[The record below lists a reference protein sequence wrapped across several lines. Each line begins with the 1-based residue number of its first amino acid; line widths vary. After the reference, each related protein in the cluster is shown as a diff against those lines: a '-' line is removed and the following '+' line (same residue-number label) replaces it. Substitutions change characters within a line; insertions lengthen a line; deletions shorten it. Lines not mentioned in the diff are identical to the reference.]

1 MMTMRKTR
9 GWWLLGGLLLV
20 ALALPAVFIAAL
32 PGLFP
37 PAAIGGSSGL
47 PAPVITVSF
56 IGYTNGTD
64 GSVQAQ
70 FAVSNTTS
78 WRVTCQQNP
87 LPIVLTNGQWT
98 GFASYG
104 QYKILAPYQEVVV
117 QCAKPV
123 GAEAWRVP
131 IFHGHIPSRFNVYL
145 ARFLSHLPWRWAGL
159 DAFIQD
165 NTSLNIRLAQ
175 SAIRTD

>member
-9 GWWLLGGLLLV
+9 GWWLLGGLLLL
-20 ALALPAVFIAAL
+20 ALALPAMFIAAL

-70 FAVSNTTS
+70 FAVSNITS
-78 WRVTCQQNP
+78 WRVLFQMP
-87 LPIVLTNGQWT
+87 RPMVLTNGQWSDPLI
-98 GFASYG
+98 FG
-104 QYKILAPYQEVVV
+104 QPKVLAPREQVII

-123 GAEAWRVP
+123 GVKAWRLP
-131 IFHGHIPSRFNVYL
+131 ISHGPLPSRFNHFL
-145 ARFLSHLPWRWAGL
+145 AGLLDHLPWHWARL
-159 DAFIQD
+159 DTFIQY
-165 NTSLNIRLAQ
+165 NTSVNMTLAQ